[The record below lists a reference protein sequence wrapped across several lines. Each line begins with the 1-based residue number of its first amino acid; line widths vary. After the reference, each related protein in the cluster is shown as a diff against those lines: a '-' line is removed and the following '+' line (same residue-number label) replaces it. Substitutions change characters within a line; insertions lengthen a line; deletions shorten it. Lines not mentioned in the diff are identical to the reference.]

1 MSFLRQIQ
9 LIQYRNYNKF
19 SEQFTQQI
27 VCFCG
32 KNGVGKT
39 NLLDAIYSMCCCK
52 SYFNRTDASNTTHEL
67 KGHRID
73 GWFVNQLDSDE
84 KVSLIFRENNK
95 KEICLNDV
103 PYEKFSYHLGK
114 FPCIMIAP
122 DDVEIINGSSELRRK
137 FIDAI
142 LSQTNFT
149 YLQKLVTYN
158 NILQQRNA
166 LLKQWQNQANHSLE
180 LIDVLNNQLEPIGN
194 YIFNERKKFLENFIE
209 TVNTLYHDIAKSHE
223 TIELAYN
230 CQLLETSFNDLLQK
244 NLQQDIFLQRT
255 TVGIHKDDIEI
266 LLNKNKFKQI
276 ASQGQKK
283 SLLYALKVAAWQYIF
298 NTTGKSPLLLL
309 DDIFEKLDEQR
320 LMSLLKIIIQ
330 QPNIQIFI
338 THTQAEKLQEVFSGL
353 NKEVQIINVAI

>member
-9 LIQYRNYNKF
+9 LIQYRNYEMFKQEF
-19 SEQFTQQI
+19 FKQI

-39 NLLDAIYSMCCCK
+39 NILDAIYSICCCK
-52 SYFNRTDASNTTHEL
+52 SYFNRSDASNTKQHL

-73 GWFVNQLDSDE
+73 GWFTNSNNTDE

-95 KEICLNDV
+95 KEICLNEV
-103 PYEKFSYHLGK
+103 AYEKFSYHLGK
-114 FPCIMIAP
+114 FPCVMIAP
-122 DDVEIINGSSELRRK
+122 DDVEIINGSSEGRRK
-137 FIDAI
+137 FIDTI
-142 LSQTNFT
+142 LAQTNT
-149 YLQKLVTYN
+149 IYLQKLVAYN
-158 NILQQRNA
+158 AIIQQRNA
-166 LLKQWQNQANHSLE
+166 LLKQWQNHANNNFE
-180 LIDVLNNQLEPIGN
+180 LIEVLNLQLEPLGN
-194 YIFNERKKFLENFIE
+194 YIFEERTKFLQQFISS
-209 TVNTLYHDIAKSHE
+209 VNNLYNEIAKSDE
-223 TIELAYN
+223 LIELEYC
-230 CQLLETSFNDLLQK
+230 CQLLNNNFLELLEK
-244 NLQQDIFLQRT
+244 NIQQDIFLQRT
-255 TVGIHKDDIEI
+255 TIGIHKDDIEI

-353 NKEVQIINVAI
+353 NKEVQIINVAN